1 MSKLEVSTMLESFLE
16 IYNYIEIYF
25 VIYNLLVNFKKK
37 KEKNVKKSNRHLNAS
52 NVRIHSSPI

>member
-25 VIYNLLVNFKKK
+25 IIYNLLVNFKKK
-37 KEKNVKKSNRHLNAS
+37 KRKKCKE
-52 NVRIHSSPI
+52 IKSSFECFKR

>member
-1 MSKLEVSTMLESFLE
+1 MSKLEVSTILESFLE

-37 KEKNVKKSNRHLNAS
+37 KKKM
-52 NVRIHSSPI
+52 

>member
-37 KEKNVKKSNRHLNAS
+37 KDLNAS

>member
-37 KEKNVKKSNRHLNAS
+37 KKKCKE
-52 NVRIHSSPI
+52 IKSSFECFKR